1 MQPTSLF
8 LLPLLASLLHLRDT
22 AHADCEP
29 GTCGDLTVKYPFW
42 LGGVNQSS
50 SPCGHPAFQVRCSN
64 DGSAASL
71 MGSAINVLRVDYDNN
86 SFIAS
91 HSRIAGGNDGVC
103 RTDFNISVSIA
114 LSPFKFSSRNR
125 ALCFLYNCSGGT
137 EPRGPEFVNATS
149 TCTKP
154 IYAYLGGSYD
164 RDTPPAIA
172 TGRCTYTYFPVLE
185 SAEAATMTADNYP
198 RLLKDGF
205 ILEWQEVSVGDCPA
219 CSASGGQCRYNNATA
234 AFACLCP
241 DGKLRRTSSC
251 AGESIPV
258 PSHLPTYVL
267 LHQASAS
274 VDARHKSVHCIY

>member
-8 LLPLLASLLHLRDT
+8 LLPLLSFLLLFHDT
-22 AHADCEP
+22 AHAECEP
-29 GTCGDLTVKYPFW
+29 RTCGDLTVKYPFW
-42 LGGVNQSS
+42 LGGVNESS

-64 DGSAASL
+64 DGGAASL

-86 SFIAS
+86 SFVAS

-149 TCTKP
+149 VCNSP
-154 IYAYLGGSYD
+154 IYAYLGGNYYWDS
-164 RDTPPAIA
+164 PPAIA
-172 TGRCTYTYFPVLE
+172 TGRCKYTFFPVLE
-185 SAEAATMTADNYP
+185 SEEAATMTAANYP

-205 ILEWQEVSVGDCPA
+205 ILEWQTVSVGDCPA
-219 CSASGGQCRYNNATA
+219 CVASGGQCRYNNATA

-251 AGESIPV
+251 VGESIPV
-258 PSHLPTYVL
+258 PSHL
-267 LHQASAS
+267 LHL
-274 VDARHKSVHCIY
+274 H